1 MSRHVHHRPTLMLI
15 AAAACWGVGTVI
27 SKYALATVEPFFL
40 LSIQLLTSTVF
51 LATVIWMRRV
61 RITWTLELRRLG
73 ALGVVNPGLAYAL
86 GLLGLS
92 SINASTSVL
101 IWAVVSGLPYYGVAF
116 WLYLTG
122 LAQVTAS
129 FAGSFLP
136 LVPVFGVAAAA
147 TLGNSYPI
155 ASGSARSSS

>member
-15 AAAACWGVGTVI
+15 AASACWGVGTVI

-51 LATVIWMRRV
+51 LATVIRVRRV
-61 RITWTLELRRLG
+61 RITWTPELRGLG
-73 ALGVVNPGLAYAL
+73 ALGVLNPGLAYAL

-101 IWAVVSGLPYYGVAF
+101 IWAAEPVLIVLLA
-116 WLYLTG
+116 WLVLREHI
-122 LAQVTAS
+122 
-129 FAGSFLP
+129 
-136 LVPVFGVAAAA
+136 
-147 TLGNSYPI
+147 PI
-155 ASGSARSSS
+155 ALGVPLALAVTGVL